1 MNALISVCWF
11 FIGIIWVIAGKPM
24 LEVATCFIVCG
35 IFSGAHELWEMR
47 REMEDWEEDER

>member
-1 MNALISVCWF
+1 MNSLISVCWF

-24 LEVATCFIVCG
+24 LEVAACFIVCG

-47 REMEDWEEDER
+47 REMEDWEEDDM